1 MGSNSRTPPWDV
13 GLTGF
18 TLMDYPKHLASV
30 MANGFDSLYLRK
42 ILNSPREQ
50 RTNLHSS
57 RLSKDSQESAFI
69 HLRSQSYRNRAPSHQ
84 SIPYWDRSRGSCQT
98 CFSATEARCFGH
110 HKTDPKR
117 TGLKLLSWK
126 RSIDWIALPNPV
138 SNHEQHLLDNLQ
150 HMTQHSLDKGSS
162 CCPG

>member
-30 MANGFDSLYLRK
+30 MANGFDSLYLKK

-50 RTNLHSS
+50 RTNLQSS

-84 SIPYWDRSRGSCQT
+84 SIPY
-98 CFSATEARCFGH
+98 
-110 HKTDPKR
+110 
-117 TGLKLLSWK
+117 
-126 RSIDWIALPNPV
+126 
-138 SNHEQHLLDNLQ
+138 
-150 HMTQHSLDKGSS
+150 
-162 CCPG
+162 